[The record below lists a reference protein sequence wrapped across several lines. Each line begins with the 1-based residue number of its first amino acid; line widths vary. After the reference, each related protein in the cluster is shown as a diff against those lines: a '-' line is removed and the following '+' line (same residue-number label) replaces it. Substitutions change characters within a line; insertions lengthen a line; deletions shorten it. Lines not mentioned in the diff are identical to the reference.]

1 VARFHFVMALAIVGC
16 ADLTAPPS
24 YSGSYHLARVNGSVI
39 PVALPADTGRCTTNV
54 HGGALDLSAGAF
66 TLTLIIS
73 AQCPFAGDVSILE
86 LSGSVH
92 ANGQVLALTSHQ
104 PPQAASEEL
113 DMRAELHGQEVRLT
127 WLDDRYGFK
136 AGTYTFARTP
146 PP

>member
-1 VARFHFVMALAIVGC
+1 VARFHFVALAIVGC

-24 YSGSYHLARVNGSVI
+24 YRGSYHLARVNGSVI
-39 PVALPADTGRCTTNV
+39 PVTLPAGTDSCTTSV
-54 HGGALDLSAGAF
+54 HGGVLDLSAGAF

-73 AQCPFAGDVSILE
+73 APCPFAADVSILG
-86 LSGSVH
+86 LSGRVH

-104 PPQAASEEL
+104 PPQAAPEEL
-113 DMRAELHGQEVRLT
+113 DMRAELHGQDIRLT
-127 WLDDRYGFK
+127 WLDDRYGYK